1 MLRLPHL
8 GSQGLPKPEA
18 GPRTSPV
25 PTKNLA
31 LVKNNS
37 SPWLGEGQ
45 SHGALLWS
53 RCSGLAEHRG

>member
-8 GSQGLPKPEA
+8 GLQGLPKPEA

-25 PTKNLA
+25 HTKNLA

-37 SPWLGEGQ
+37 SPWIGEEQ

-53 RCSGLAEHRG
+53 RHSGLAEHRG